1 MFVAGIIT
9 EKNYS
14 ENEILYREVDYT
26 KKVTKE
32 YDNNSGLINCY
43 KKYNFPVEN
52 GIISFRNLNGG
63 ALKTKFQD
71 KSSLVTTEKLENYK
85 NGLER

>member
-1 MFVAGIIT
+1 MIRRLG
-9 EKNYS
+9 K
-14 ENEILYREVDYT
+14 D
-26 KKVTKE
+26 
-32 YDNNSGLINCY
+32 

-85 NGLER
+85 KGLERLIVEILNKNNSFKEK